1 IRRVA
6 LNGIDVKIIIPGK
19 GDRGISFNGSNAYVE
34 SMIDAGAKVYS
45 YDDES
50 FIHAKIMIVDS
61 EDAAV
66 GTANFDVRS
75 FILYHDLMV
84 YLYNYSQAIHH
95 FVKDFNHDINDN
107 KLFTKVDMR

>member
-1 IRRVA
+1 
-6 LNGIDVKIIIPGK
+6 
-19 GDRGISFNGSNAYVE
+19 
-34 SMIDAGAKVYS
+34 MIDEGAKVYS

-75 FILYHDLMV
+75 FRLNHELMV
-84 YLYNYSQAIHH
+84 YLYDNSQAIQHL
-95 FVKDFNHDINDN
+95 VKDFKQDINDSKQLRSEEN
-107 KLFTKVDMR
+107 TSELQSRGNIVCRLLLEKTNLRYDNYQT